1 MFLGHFAAGVATKPA
16 AATLPI
22 WALLLDPQ
30 ALDIVFL
37 PLVGLGVEEFEQGDY
52 GQDGI
57 EAFYSHSIVSAV
69 FISAAVFWIGKK
81 LWKSSTG
88 AWILT
93 LLSFSHWPIDLV
105 VHHEDL
111 PILPGN
117 IGDLPLLGFGSGIT
131 RRPSSVR
138 DRPCCRCRHHVSQ
151 LGQARAS
158 VGSLVRRPDPRWR
171 HVHGDGSFGPRPTSG
186 MIPSSTDAAPGQRR
200 RSQWS
205 GGQHRRRGA
214 RPSPANKPTDV
225 PAPRPSLHGP

>member
-22 WALLLDPQ
+22 WALLLAPQ

-57 EAFYSHSIVSAV
+57 EAFYSHSIVGAV

-81 LWKSSTG
+81 LWKSSTS
-88 AWILT
+88 AWILA

-117 IGDLPLLGFGSGIT
+117 IGDLPLLGFGLWDYPKAILGS
-131 RRPSSVR
+131 RSALLSLPSPCISTGPGKSVR
-138 DRPCCRCRHHVSQ
+138 RLAGTSARSSLAPCSR
-151 LGQARAS
+151 
-158 VGSLVRRPDPRWR
+158 
-171 HVHGDGSFGPRPTSG
+171 
-186 MIPSSTDAAPGQRR
+186 
-200 RSQWS
+200 
-205 GGQHRRRGA
+205 
-214 RPSPANKPTDV
+214 
-225 PAPRPSLHGP
+225 